1 MRPGSLMAVFVAC
14 IVALAAQ
21 PAHGEIAEV
30 KWHECT
36 HYDSGLFRPLRCGHL
51 FIGDPTTASLPFAV
65 IQSDLE
71 GPSDTA
77 VLFLQG
83 GPGAS
88 SGLDPLEFYWRTWA
102 EAALLP
108 VDLVVFDQR
117 GTGIAWPASG
127 CIEYHD
133 VVRPAL
139 AAGMFSRRSLDL
151 LRAAK
156 ADCHEEL
163 VSSGYD
169 LRQFTVRRMADDARA
184 LMDALSYS
192 GWTIWGTSYGSRVAL
207 EIMRDQPDEV
217 RSAVLDG
224 VVPPDIDLWLEE
236 PALLDNAMAM
246 IDRVCPRWRM
256 ERPSCLRYAGDFMGS
271 LEMLLEDF
279 AGNPRWISVDDWSGQ
294 KPYKVRVGP
303 PELLY
308 TLYAAAS
315 VTDGANFAR
324 DAVIDAA
331 HGDFELL
338 DLLLQSWA
346 AGQTDLSM
354 NEATHFSVTCNFSG
368 ARTQEEFLRQVPP
381 AQLYDRYIG
390 RPSFDHPCEDWTIS
404 RAPEHLRQPVI
415 SSIPTLLISGEY
427 DWITPSSW
435 GDRVAA
441 NLDNSRHYV
450 IRRGGHGVLIDDWC
464 ALRIFGAFLVDP
476 NTEPDSA
483 CIDEKLPGIRDP

>member
-1 MRPGSLMAVFVAC
+1 MRPGSLIAAFVAC
-14 IVALAAQ
+14 LVAIAAQ
-21 PAHGEIAEV
+21 PADGEVTDV
-30 KWHECT
+30 KWDECSY
-36 HYDSGLFRPLRCGHL
+36 YDSGLFRPVRCGHL
-51 FIGDPTTASLPFAV
+51 FIGDPTTAGLPFAV

-71 GPSDTA
+71 EPSDTA

-83 GPGAS
+83 GPGIS
-88 SGLDPLEFYWRTWA
+88 SGLDPLEFSWQNWA

-127 CIEYHD
+127 CVEYHD

-139 AAGMFSRRSLDL
+139 AAGMYSRRATDL

-156 ADCHEEL
+156 AGCHDQL
-163 VSSGYD
+163 VSSGFD
-169 LRQFTVRRMADDARA
+169 PTQFTVRHMADDALA
-184 LMDALSYS
+184 LMDSLPYS
-192 GWTIWGTSYGSRVAL
+192 SWTIWGTSYGSRVAL
-207 EIMRDQPDEV
+207 EIMRDQPEGV

-224 VVPPDIDLWLEE
+224 VVPPDVDLWLAE
-236 PALLDNAMAM
+236 PVLLDSAMAM

-256 ERPSCLRYAGDFMGS
+256 ERPSCHRYAGDFLGS
-271 LEMLLEDF
+271 LELLLADLAE
-279 AGNPRWISVDDWSGQ
+279 NPRWISVDDWSGLR
-294 KPYKVRVGP
+294 PYKVRVEP

-308 TLYAAAS
+308 TLYVAAS

-324 DAVIDAA
+324 DAVVDAA

-338 DLLLQSWA
+338 DHLLRSWA

-354 NEATHFSVTCNFSG
+354 NEPTHFSVACNFSG

-381 AQLYDRYIG
+381 AQFYGRYIG
-390 RPSFDHPCEDWTIS
+390 GPPYDHPCEDWTITQ
-404 RAPEHLRQPVI
+404 APDRMRQPVV

-441 NLDNSRHYV
+441 NLDHGRHYV
-450 IRRGGHGVLIDDWC
+450 IRRGGHGVLFDDGC
-464 ALRIFGAFLVDP
+464 ALRIFGAFLADP

-483 CIDEKLPGIRDP
+483 CIDETLPGIRDP